1 MAETLDFE
9 EPIAKLLKEL
19 DSLTVL
25 PGTDAHQR
33 SIDTLRHRLDT
44 LRGEVYAS
52 LTPCTPTAR
61 ASTDSSSGSS
71 PGLSRFTAIAG
82 LPTTT
87 RS

>member
-25 PGTDAHQR
+25 PRTDAHQR

-52 LTPCTPTAR
+52 LTPWQR
-61 ASTDSSSGSS
+61 
-71 PGLSRFTAIAG
+71 
-82 LPTTT
+82 
-87 RS
+87 